1 MKMKRTFI
9 KRSKMLLVVALL
21 SQCHIAFAQKTDEQ
35 SPVSFVYYTGT
46 SMEVGD
52 SVVVSKDSLYYLSG
66 ERISTWVYDESHVI
80 SQLGTANYPSGVL
93 LHNINSWL
101 DSHCILPLHAQ
112 ANAAKVSQQK
122 VQQTATPIE
131 SKQVVAIK
139 EETKLVEQPTDV
151 APIAEKENA
160 ANDVQEA
167 EPVAV
172 ASESTTVL
180 IPTTGTSTYDMLVE
194 GSVIDANSKEPLI
207 GVSILETGTSNGVI
221 TDFDGNFQI
230 KMSKNATLQLS
241 YVGYETQE
249 VEVGKRTN
257 LGVIGLKPE
266 AIGLEDVTVV
276 GQIAVQRKTPIA
288 VSQVTALEIEER
300 IGSGEFVEVLKN
312 TPGVHANSNGG
323 SWGDSEIWMRGFDNT
338 NIAMMI
344 NGVPMN
350 GMENGKVYWSNW
362 QGLSDVT
369 SVMQTQRGLGASKMS
384 APSVGG
390 TINIVTKGLDA
401 KKGGSFSYSMG
412 DNGYNK
418 VAFSVSTG
426 LMSNGWAITVMG
438 SRTWGDGYIQGT
450 SFEGYNYFA
459 NISKRINENHQLSLT
474 GFGAPQE
481 HYQRSGKY
489 SALTMAEWNK
499 VRKYMKD
506 GMHFSRYN
514 PTYGYDNYGNEN
526 SANYNVYH
534 KPQISLNHIWQI
546 DHKSSLSTTAYVSVG
561 RGYGRTAE
569 PGYGASYS
577 YSDLTNGA
585 KDGKLSYTFRR
596 EDGTFDYGAV
606 MALNDINNPIYQ
618 QTSGEYQREYAGS
631 QLVICENRNDHNWYG
646 ITSTYT
652 NKFAEIFDFYAGID
666 VRYYQGK
673 HNAVVSDLMG
683 GEYFIDD
690 TRKKVKAENNAA
702 ALDPNWK
709 YEKLTIG
716 DIAYRNYDG
725 FVVQEGAFA
734 QLEYNQNRWSAFV
747 NGSLNYNHYWKVD
760 YYYYDAEHGKSD
772 VLGFLGG
779 TIKAGANY
787 EFNKHH
793 NAFVNVGYISRAP
806 NLDYGAFMSAS
817 TSNAVNIDA
826 KNEQIAS
833 AEIGY
838 GFHNEYVNVAVNGY
852 FTEWLDKTMTQSG
865 TLNDPAQTDYF
876 MNMTGVNARHMG
888 LEFEVKARPAKWVEI
903 SAMLSLGDWKWDS
916 DSVVGYIYDKHGLPL
931 TLDGKQTDEHA
942 ADHGHATINM
952 KGINVGGSA
961 QTTANL
967 GVTFKPFKGFRIGAE
982 YTLYDRNYAYYSL
995 SGGDLKLDKT
1005 MNLLEPWRI
1014 PTAGQLDMRASYH
1027 FQIGGLN
1034 ATLSGNINNVL
1045 NQLYIEKAWN
1055 PSTVSERITEVN
1067 ADNVYFYF
1075 AKGTTYNIRL
1085 KINF

>member
-1 MKMKRTFI
+1 MKKTLMF
-9 KRSKMLLVVALL
+9 LLGAMASVAM
-21 SQCHIAFAQKTDEQ
+21 FAQ
-35 SPVSFVYYTGT
+35 SVTGT
-46 SMEVGD
+46 
-52 SVVVSKDSLYYLSG
+52 
-66 ERISTWVYDESHVI
+66 
-80 SQLGTANYPSGVL
+80 
-93 LHNINSWL
+93 
-101 DSHCILPLHAQ
+101 
-112 ANAAKVSQQK
+112 
-122 VQQTATPIE
+122 
-131 SKQVVAIK
+131 
-139 EETKLVEQPTDV
+139 
-151 APIAEKENA
+151 
-160 ANDVQEA
+160 
-167 EPVAV
+167 
-172 ASESTTVL
+172 
-180 IPTTGTSTYDMLVE
+180 
-194 GSVIDANSKEPLI
+194 VIDSDSKEPLI
-207 GVSILETGTSNGVI
+207 GVSILEVGTSNGVI
-221 TDFDGNFQI
+221 TDLDGNFQL
-230 KMSKNATLQLS
+230 NLTAGATLQLS

-249 VEVGKRTN
+249 INVGKKTN
-257 LGVIGLKPE
+257 LGTLELKPE
-266 AIGLEDVTVV
+266 AVGLEDVTVT

-300 IGSGEFVEVLKN
+300 IGGGEFVEVLKN

-338 NIAMMI
+338 NVAMMI

-350 GMENGKVYWSNW
+350 GMENGRVYWSNW

-401 KKGGSFSYSMG
+401 KKGGSFSYSLG

-418 VAFSVSTG
+418 VSFSVSTG

-474 GFGAPQE
+474 GFGAPQQ
-481 HYQRSGKY
+481 HYQRSG
-489 SALTMAEWNK
+489 SGGALTWSEWNN

-514 PTYGYDNYGNEN
+514 PTYGYDDFGNEN

-546 DHKSSLSTTAYVSVG
+546 DHKSSLSTTAYVSLG

-569 PGYGASYS
+569 PGYGTSYS
-577 YSDLTNGA
+577 YSDLTYGA
-585 KDGKLSYTFRR
+585 NYGTLSHTFRR
-596 EDGTFDYGAV
+596 QDGTFDYGAV
-606 MALNDINNPIYQ
+606 MEANNPNNPIYDPNSDQ
-618 QTSGEYQREYAGS
+618 FKRVYAGS

-646 ITSTYT
+646 LVSTYT
-652 NKFAEIFDFYAGID
+652 NKFADMFDFYAGID
-666 VRYYQGK
+666 VRYYKGV
-673 HNAVVSDLMG
+673 HNATISDLLG

-702 ALDPNWK
+702 ALDPMWQ

-760 YYYYDAEHGKSD
+760 YYYYDAEKGKSE

-806 NLDYGAFMSAS
+806 NLDGGAFMQAS
-817 TSNAVNIDA
+817 TSNAVNVEA
-826 KNEQIAS
+826 KNEQVAS

-852 FTEWLDKTMTQSG
+852 FTEWMDKTMTKSS
-865 TLNDPAQTDYF
+865 TLSDPAQTEYF

-888 LEFEVKARPAKWVEI
+888 LEFEVKARPTKWLEV

-916 DSVVGYIYDKHGLPL
+916 DSVKGYIYDKHGQAL
-931 TLDGKQTDEHA
+931 TMNADPTEPGSKDHA
-942 ADHGHATINM
+942 WALINM

-967 GVTFKPFKGFRIGAE
+967 GLTFKPFKGFRIGAE
-982 YTLYDRNYAYYSL
+982 YTLYDRNYAYYSF
-995 SGGDLKLDKT
+995 SGSNLQLGKE
-1005 MNLLEPWRI
+1005 MNLLQPWRI
-1014 PTAGQLDMRASYH
+1014 PTGGSLDMRASYH
-1027 FQIGGLN
+1027 FQIGGVN

-1055 PSTVSERITEVN
+1055 PETVSQNVKEVN

-1075 AKGTTYNIRL
+1075 SKGTTYNIRL

>member
-1 MKMKRTFI
+1 
-9 KRSKMLLVVALL
+9 MLLVVALL

-93 LHNINSWL
+93 LQNINSWL

-139 EETKLVEQPTDV
+139 EDTKLVEQPTDV

-207 GVSILETGTSNGVI
+207 GVSIVETGTSNGVI

-266 AIGLEDVTVV
+266 TIGLEDVTVV

-300 IGSGEFVEVLKN
+300 IGGGEFVEVLKN
-312 TPGVHANSNGG
+312 TPGVHANANGG
-323 SWGDSEIWMRGFDNT
+323 GWGDSEIWMRGFDNT

-401 KKGGSFSYSMG
+401 KRGGSFSYSMG

-418 VAFSVSTG
+418 VTFSVSTG
-426 LMSNGWAITVMG
+426 LMDNGWAITVMG
-438 SRTWGDGYIQGT
+438 ARTWGDGYIQGT

-459 NISKRINENHQLSLT
+459 NISKRINESHQLSLT
-474 GFGAPQE
+474 GFGAPQQ
-481 HYQRSGKY
+481 HYQRSGG
-489 SALTMAEWNK
+489 LTMAEWNN

-514 PTYGYDNYGNEN
+514 PTYGYDDYGNQN

-546 DHKSSLSTTAYVSVG
+546 DHKSSLSTTAYVSLG

-569 PGYGASYS
+569 PGLNSSYS
-577 YSDLTNGA
+577 YTDLTYGA
-585 KDGKLSYTFRR
+585 NYGTLSHTFRR

-606 MALNDINNPIYQ
+606 EFANSPNNPIYDPNSDQ
-618 QTSGEYQREYAGS
+618 FEKMYAGS

-646 ITSTYT
+646 LTSTYT
-652 NKFAEIFDFYAGID
+652 NKFADVLDFYAGID

-673 HNAVVSDLMG
+673 HNATISDLLG
-683 GEYFIDD
+683 GEYFIDA
-690 TRKKVKAENNAA
+690 TRAKVKGVNNAA
-702 ALDPNWK
+702 ALDPMWQ

-734 QLEYNQNRWSAFV
+734 QLEYNQNNWSAFV
-747 NGSLNYNHYWKVD
+747 NGSINYNHYWKVD
-760 YYYYDAEHGKSD
+760 YFYYDAEKGKSD

-793 NAFVNVGYISRAP
+793 NAFINVGYISRAP
-806 NLDYGAFMSAS
+806 NLDYGAFMNAS
-817 TSNAVNIDA
+817 TSNSINVDA

-852 FTEWLDKTMTQSG
+852 FTEWMDKTMTKSG
-865 TLNDPAQTDYF
+865 TLGTDQKEFF

-888 LEFEVKARPAKWVEI
+888 LELEVKARPTKWLEV

-916 DSVVGYIYDKHGLPL
+916 DSVVGYAYDGYGQALGLETKVDPVS
-931 TLDGKQTDEHA
+931 GKEYQVSCTTTPG
-942 ADHGHATINM
+942 ADNHQYAIINM

-995 SGGDLKLDKT
+995 SGSNLQLGKE
-1005 MNLLEPWRI
+1005 MNLLQPWKI
-1014 PTAGQLDMRASYH
+1014 PTGGCLDMRASYS
-1027 FQIGGLN
+1027 FEIGKVR

-1055 PSTVSERITEVN
+1055 PSTVSENITEVN

>member
-1 MKMKRTFI
+1 MKK
-9 KRSKMLLVVALL
+9 LLILFVSVMATVAM
-21 SQCHIAFAQKTDEQ
+21 FAQ
-35 SPVSFVYYTGT
+35 S
-46 SMEVGD
+46 
-52 SVVVSKDSLYYLSG
+52 
-66 ERISTWVYDESHVI
+66 
-80 SQLGTANYPSGVL
+80 
-93 LHNINSWL
+93 
-101 DSHCILPLHAQ
+101 
-112 ANAAKVSQQK
+112 
-122 VQQTATPIE
+122 
-131 SKQVVAIK
+131 
-139 EETKLVEQPTDV
+139 
-151 APIAEKENA
+151 
-160 ANDVQEA
+160 
-167 EPVAV
+167 VAV
-172 ASESTTVL
+172 S
-180 IPTTGTSTYDMLVE
+180 GT
-194 GSVIDANSKEPLI
+194 VIDADSKEPLI
-207 GVSILETGTSNGVI
+207 GVSILEVGTTNGMI
-221 TDFDGNFQI
+221 TDLDGNFQI
-230 KMSKNATLQLS
+230 NVTAGTALQLS

-249 VEVGKRTN
+249 IKVGKMHN
-257 LGVIGLKPE
+257 LGVIELQPE
-266 AIGLEDVTVV
+266 AVGLEDVTIV

-300 IGSGEFVEVLKN
+300 LGGGEFVEVLKN
-312 TPGVHANSNGG
+312 TPGVHANANGG
-323 SWGDSEIWMRGFDNT
+323 GWGDSEIWMRGFDNT

-362 QGLSDVT
+362 QGLADVT

-401 KKGGSFSYSMG
+401 KKGGTVSYSMG

-418 VAFSVSTG
+418 VTFSVSTG

-438 SRTWGDGYIQGT
+438 ARTWGDGYIQGT

-474 GFGAPQE
+474 AFGAPQQ
-481 HYQRSGKY
+481 HYQRSSG
-489 SALTMAEWNK
+489 LTMKEWNN

-506 GMHFSRYN
+506 GVHFSRYN
-514 PTYGYDNYGNEN
+514 PTYGYDDFGNQN

-546 DHKSSLSTTAYVSVG
+546 DHKSSLSTTAYVSLG

-569 PGYGASYS
+569 PGLNSSYS
-577 YSDLTNGA
+577 YTDLTYGA
-585 KDGKLSYTFRR
+585 NYGTLSQTFRR
-596 EDGTFDYGAV
+596 ADGTFDYGAV
-606 MALNDINNPIYQ
+606 MWANNPENPIYDPNSDQ
-618 QTSGEYQREYAGS
+618 YEKMYAGS

-646 ITSTYT
+646 LTSTYT
-652 NKFAEIFDFYAGID
+652 NKFADMFDFYAGID

-673 HNAVVSDLMG
+673 HNATVSDLLG
-683 GEYFIDD
+683 GEYFIDA
-690 TRKKVKAENNAA
+690 TRAKVKGINNAA
-702 ALDPNWK
+702 ALDPMWQ

-734 QLEYNQNRWSAFV
+734 QLEYNQNNWSAFV
-747 NGSLNYNHYWKVD
+747 NGSVNYNHYWKVD
-760 YYYYDAEHGKSD
+760 YFYYDAEKGKSD

-787 EFNKHH
+787 EFNKNH
-793 NAFVNVGYISRAP
+793 NAFINVGYISRAP
-806 NLDYGAFMSAS
+806 NLDYGAFMNAS
-817 TSNAVNIDA
+817 TSNAVNVEA

-838 GFHNEYVNVAVNGY
+838 GFHNQYVNVAVNGY
-852 FTEWLDKTMTQSG
+852 FTAWMDKTMTKSG
-865 TLNDPAQTDYF
+865 TLSDPAQTEYF

-888 LEFEVKARPAKWVEI
+888 LEFEVKARPTKWLEV

-916 DSVVGYIYDKHGLPL
+916 DSVVGYIYDKHGQAL
-931 TLDGKQTDEHA
+931 TMDAQITDPGA
-942 ADHGHATINM
+942 PDHGWALINM

-982 YTLYDRNYAYYSL
+982 YTLYDRNYAYYSF
-995 SGGDLKLDKT
+995 SGSNLQLGKE
-1005 MNLLEPWRI
+1005 MNLLEPWKI
-1014 PTAGQLDMRASYH
+1014 PTGGSMDMRASYS
-1027 FQIGGLN
+1027 FEIGGVR
-1034 ATLSGNINNVL
+1034 ATLSGNINNLL

-1055 PSTVSERITEVN
+1055 PNTVSENITEVN

-1075 AKGTTYNIRL
+1075 AKGTTYNVRL

>member
-1 MKMKRTFI
+1 MKK
-9 KRSKMLLVVALL
+9 LLVLFFSVMATVAMY
-21 SQCHIAFAQKTDEQ
+21 AQ
-35 SPVSFVYYTGT
+35 S
-46 SMEVGD
+46 
-52 SVVVSKDSLYYLSG
+52 
-66 ERISTWVYDESHVI
+66 
-80 SQLGTANYPSGVL
+80 
-93 LHNINSWL
+93 
-101 DSHCILPLHAQ
+101 
-112 ANAAKVSQQK
+112 
-122 VQQTATPIE
+122 
-131 SKQVVAIK
+131 
-139 EETKLVEQPTDV
+139 
-151 APIAEKENA
+151 
-160 ANDVQEA
+160 
-167 EPVAV
+167 VAV
-172 ASESTTVL
+172 S
-180 IPTTGTSTYDMLVE
+180 GT
-194 GSVIDANSKEPLI
+194 VIDADSKEPLI
-207 GVSILETGTSNGVI
+207 GVSILEVGTNNGLI
-221 TDFDGNFQI
+221 TDLDGNFQI
-230 KMSKNATLQLS
+230 ALTEGASLQLS
-241 YVGYETQE
+241 YIGYETQE
-249 VEVGKRTN
+249 IKISKKTN
-257 LGVIGLKPE
+257 LGVIELVPE
-266 AIGLEDVTVV
+266 AVGLEDVTIV

-300 IGSGEFVEVLKN
+300 IGGGEFVEVLKN
-312 TPGVHANSNGG
+312 TPGVHANANGG
-323 SWGDSEIWMRGFDNT
+323 GWGDSEIWMRGFDNT

-401 KKGGSFSYSMG
+401 KKGGTVSYSMG

-418 VAFSVSTG
+418 VTFSVSTG
-426 LMSNGWAITVMG
+426 LMQNGWAITVMG
-438 SRTWGDGYIQGT
+438 ARTWGDGYIQGT

-474 GFGAPQE
+474 GFGAPQQ
-481 HYQRSGKY
+481 HYQRSSG
-489 SALTMAEWNK
+489 LTMKEWNN

-506 GMHFSRYN
+506 GVHFSRFN
-514 PTYGYDNYGNEN
+514 PTYGFDYRGQN

-534 KPQISLNHIWQI
+534 KPQISLNHVWQI
-546 DHKSSLSTTAYVSVG
+546 DHKSSLSTTAYVSLG

-569 PGYGASYS
+569 PGLNASYK
-577 YSDLTNGA
+577 YSDLTYGA
-585 KDGKLSYTFRR
+585 NYGSLSWTFRD
-596 EDGTFDYGAV
+596 EVTGLFDYSAV
-606 MALNDINNPIYQ
+606 MDLNNPNNDIYNPQSEKFERIY
-618 QTSGEYQREYAGS
+618 SGS

-646 ITSTYT
+646 LTSTYT
-652 NKFAEIFDFYAGID
+652 NKFADMFDFYAGID

-673 HNAVVSDLMG
+673 HNATISDLMG
-683 GEYFIDD
+683 GEYFIDA
-690 TRKKVKAENNAA
+690 TRSSVKSTNNAA

-734 QLEYNQNRWSAFV
+734 QLEYNQNNWSAFV
-747 NGSLNYNHYWKVD
+747 NGSVNYNHYWKVD
-760 YYYYDAEHGKSD
+760 YFYYDKANGRSETI
-772 VLGFLGG
+772 GFLGG

-817 TSNAVNIDA
+817 VSNVINTGA
-826 KNEQIAS
+826 KNEQVAS
-833 AEIGY
+833 AEVGY

-852 FTEWLDKTMTQSG
+852 FTEWMDKTMTARG
-865 TLNDPAQTDYF
+865 TLSDPAQTEYF

-888 LEFEVKARPAKWVEI
+888 LEFEVKARPTKWLEV
-903 SAMLSLGDWKWDS
+903 SAMLSLGDWRWDS
-916 DSVVGYIYDKHGLPL
+916 DSVVGYIYDQHGQPL
-931 TLDGKQTDEHA
+931 TMSGDITDVNSP
-942 ADHGHATINM
+942 DHGYACINM
-952 KGINVGGSA
+952 KGVTVGGSA

-995 SGGDLKLDKT
+995 SGSNLQLGKE
-1005 MNLLEPWRI
+1005 MNVLEPWRI
-1014 PTAGQLDMRASYH
+1014 PTGGQLDMRASYS
-1027 FQIGGLN
+1027 FEIGGVR

-1055 PSTVSERITEVN
+1055 PSTVSENITEVN

>member
-1 MKMKRTFI
+1 MKKALMFLFGAMA
-9 KRSKMLLVVALL
+9 SVAM
-21 SQCHIAFAQKTDEQ
+21 FAQ
-35 SPVSFVYYTGT
+35 SVAVTGT
-46 SMEVGD
+46 
-52 SVVVSKDSLYYLSG
+52 
-66 ERISTWVYDESHVI
+66 
-80 SQLGTANYPSGVL
+80 
-93 LHNINSWL
+93 
-101 DSHCILPLHAQ
+101 
-112 ANAAKVSQQK
+112 
-122 VQQTATPIE
+122 
-131 SKQVVAIK
+131 
-139 EETKLVEQPTDV
+139 
-151 APIAEKENA
+151 
-160 ANDVQEA
+160 
-167 EPVAV
+167 
-172 ASESTTVL
+172 
-180 IPTTGTSTYDMLVE
+180 
-194 GSVIDANSKEPLI
+194 VIDADNNEPLI
-207 GVSILETGTSNGVI
+207 GVSVLEVGTTNGTV
-221 TDFDGNFQI
+221 TDLDGNFTLTVG
-230 KMSKNATLQLS
+230 SAATLQLS
-241 YVGYETQE
+241 YVGYNTQE
-249 VEVGKRTN
+249 ITVGKNHN
-257 LGVIGLKPE
+257 LGTITLKAE
-266 AIGLEDVTVV
+266 TVGLEDVTVT

-426 LMSNGWAITVMG
+426 LMSNGWAVTVMG

-450 SFEGYNYFA
+450 SFKGYNYFA

-817 TSNAVNIDA
+817 TSNAVNVDA

-888 LEFEVKARPAKWVEI
+888 LELEVKARPAKWVEI

>member
-1 MKMKRTFI
+1 MF
-9 KRSKMLLVVALL
+9 LLGVMA
-21 SQCHIAFAQKTDEQ
+21 SAAMFAQ
-35 SPVSFVYYTGT
+35 
-46 SMEVGD
+46 
-52 SVVVSKDSLYYLSG
+52 
-66 ERISTWVYDESHVI
+66 
-80 SQLGTANYPSGVL
+80 A
-93 LHNINSWL
+93 
-101 DSHCILPLHAQ
+101 
-112 ANAAKVSQQK
+112 
-122 VQQTATPIE
+122 
-131 SKQVVAIK
+131 
-139 EETKLVEQPTDV
+139 
-151 APIAEKENA
+151 
-160 ANDVQEA
+160 
-167 EPVAV
+167 VAV
-172 ASESTTVL
+172 S
-180 IPTTGTSTYDMLVE
+180 GT
-194 GSVIDANSKEPLI
+194 VIDADNNEPLI
-207 GVSILETGTSNGVI
+207 GVSVLEVGTTNGVV
-221 TDFDGNFQI
+221 TDLDGNFAL
-230 KMSKNATLQLS
+230 KVAAGATLQLS
-241 YVGYETQE
+241 YVGYEAQE
-249 VEVGKRTN
+249 VNVGKRTN
-257 LGVIGLKPE
+257 LGTITLKPE
-266 AIGLEDVTVV
+266 AVGLQDVTVT

-300 IGSGEFVEVLKN
+300 LGGGEFVEVLKN
-312 TPGVHANSNGG
+312 TPGVHANANGG
-323 SWGDSEIWMRGFDNT
+323 GWGDSEIWMRGFDNT

-362 QGLSDVT
+362 QGLADVT

-401 KKGGSFSYSMG
+401 KKGGSFSYAMG

-418 VAFSVSTG
+418 VTFSVSTG
-426 LMSNGWAITVMG
+426 LMNNGWAITLMG
-438 SRTWGDGYIQGT
+438 ARTWGDGYIQGT
-450 SFEGYNYFA
+450 SFKGYNYFA
-459 NISKRINENHQLSLT
+459 NISKRINENHQLALT
-474 GFGAPQE
+474 AFGAPQE
-481 HYQRSGKY
+481 HYQRSGG
-489 SALTMAEWNK
+489 LTMSEWNN

-546 DHKSSLSTTAYVSVG
+546 DHKSSLSTTAYVSLG

-569 PGYGASYS
+569 PGYGTSYS
-577 YSDLTNGA
+577 YSDLTYGA
-585 KDGKLSYTFRR
+585 NYGKLAHTFRR

-606 MALNDINNPIYQ
+606 EFANSPSNPIYDP
-618 QTSGEYQREYAGS
+618 TSDKFERVYAGS

-646 ITSTYT
+646 LTSTYT
-652 NKFAEIFDFYAGID
+652 NKFADMFDFYAGID

-673 HNAVVSDLMG
+673 HNATISDLLG
-683 GEYFIDD
+683 GEYFIDK
-690 TRKKVKAENNAA
+690 TRASVSGINNAA
-702 ALDPNWK
+702 ALDPAWAT
-709 YEKLTIG
+709 EKLTIG

-734 QLEYNQNRWSAFV
+734 QLEYNQNNWSAFV
-747 NGSLNYNHYWKVD
+747 NGSINYNHYWKVD
-760 YYYYDAEHGKSD
+760 YFYYDAEHGRSET
-772 VLGFLGG
+772 LGFLGG

-787 EFNKHH
+787 EFNKNH
-793 NAFVNVGYISRAP
+793 NAFINVGYISRAP
-806 NLDYGAFMSAS
+806 NLDYGAFMNAS
-817 TSNAVNIDA
+817 TSNAINTEA

-852 FTEWLDKTMTQSG
+852 FTEWMDKTMTKSG
-865 TLNDPAQTDYF
+865 TVGQQATEFF

-888 LEFEVKARPAKWVEI
+888 IELEAKARPTKWLEV

-916 DSVVGYIYDKHGLPL
+916 NSVVGYIYDGLGKPL
-931 TLDGKQTDEHA
+931 DKDGNIISEIGSK
-942 ADHGHATINM
+942 DHYKAIINM

-995 SGGDLKLDKT
+995 SGSNLSLGKE
-1005 MNLLEPWRI
+1005 MNLLQPWKI
-1014 PTAGQLDMRASYH
+1014 PTGGCLDMRASYH
-1027 FQIGGLN
+1027 FQIGKVN

-1055 PSTVSERITEVN
+1055 PTTVSENITEVN

-1075 AKGTTYNIRL
+1075 AKGTTYNVRL

>member
-1 MKMKRTFI
+1 MKK
-9 KRSKMLLVVALL
+9 LLILFFSVLATVAT
-21 SQCHIAFAQKTDEQ
+21 FAQ
-35 SPVSFVYYTGT
+35 SVAVTGT
-46 SMEVGD
+46 
-52 SVVVSKDSLYYLSG
+52 
-66 ERISTWVYDESHVI
+66 
-80 SQLGTANYPSGVL
+80 
-93 LHNINSWL
+93 
-101 DSHCILPLHAQ
+101 
-112 ANAAKVSQQK
+112 
-122 VQQTATPIE
+122 
-131 SKQVVAIK
+131 
-139 EETKLVEQPTDV
+139 
-151 APIAEKENA
+151 
-160 ANDVQEA
+160 
-167 EPVAV
+167 
-172 ASESTTVL
+172 
-180 IPTTGTSTYDMLVE
+180 
-194 GSVIDANSKEPLI
+194 VIDADNNEPLI
-207 GVSILETGTSNGVI
+207 GVSVLEVGTTNGVV
-221 TDFDGNFQI
+221 TDLDGNFTLSV
-230 KMSKNATLQLS
+230 KAGATLQLS
-241 YVGYETQE
+241 YVGYNTQE
-249 VEVGKRTN
+249 VAAKSN
-257 LGVIGLKPE
+257 LGTIELKPE
-266 AIGLEDVTVV
+266 AVGLQDVTVT

-300 IGSGEFVEVLKN
+300 IGGGEFVEVLKN

-401 KKGGSFSYSMG
+401 KRGGSFSYSLG

-426 LMSNGWAITVMG
+426 LMDNGWAITVMG

-474 GFGAPQE
+474 AFGAPQE

-489 SALTMAEWNK
+489 SALTMAEWNN

-514 PTYGYDNYGNEN
+514 PTYGYDDYGNQN

-534 KPQISLNHIWQI
+534 KPQISLNHVWQI
-546 DHKSSLSTTAYVSVG
+546 NYKSSLSTTAYVSLG

-569 PGYGASYS
+569 PGHGSSYS

-585 KDGKLSYTFRR
+585 SNGKLSYTFRR
-596 EDGTFDYGAV
+596 QDGTFDYGAV
-606 MALNDINNPIYQ
+606 MELNDRNNPIYTQ
-618 QTSGEYQREYAGS
+618 GSDEYQGEYAGS

-646 ITSTYT
+646 LTSTYT
-652 NKFAEIFDFYAGID
+652 NKFADKFDFYAGID

-673 HNAVVSDLMG
+673 HNATISDLLG
-683 GEYFIDD
+683 GEYFIDA
-690 TRKKVKAENNAA
+690 TRAKVKGENNAA
-702 ALDPNWK
+702 ALDPTWK

-734 QLEYNQNRWSAFV
+734 QLEYNQNNWSAFV
-747 NGSLNYNHYWKVD
+747 NGSINYNHYWKVD
-760 YYYYDAEHGKSD
+760 YFYYDAENGRSET
-772 VLGFLGG
+772 LGFLGG

-793 NAFVNVGYISRAP
+793 NAFVNLGYISRAP

-817 TSNAVNIDA
+817 TSNAINVEA

-852 FTEWLDKTMTQSG
+852 FTEWLDKTMTKSA
-865 TLNDPAQTDYF
+865 TLNDPAQTEYY

-888 LEFEVKARPAKWVEI
+888 IEFEAKARPTKWLEI
-903 SAMLSLGDWKWDS
+903 SAMLSLGNWKWDS
-916 DSVVGYIYDKHGLPL
+916 DSVIGYIYDKHGLPL
-931 TLDGKQTDEHA
+931 TMDGELTEEHA
-942 ADHGHATINM
+942 PNHGYAIINM

-967 GVTFKPFKGFRIGAE
+967 GITFKPFKGFRIGAE
-982 YTLYDRNYAYYSL
+982 YTLYDRNYAYYSF
-995 SGGDLKLDKT
+995 SGSDLQLGKT
-1005 MNLLEPWRI
+1005 MNLLEPWRV

-1027 FQIGGLN
+1027 FQIGGVD
-1034 ATLSGNINNVL
+1034 ATLAGNIDNVL
-1045 NQLYIEKAWN
+1045 NQIYIEKAWN

-1075 AKGTTYNIRL
+1075 SKGIQYNVRL

>member
-1 MKMKRTFI
+1 MKKTLMF
-9 KRSKMLLVVALL
+9 LLGAMASVAM
-21 SQCHIAFAQKTDEQ
+21 FAQ
-35 SPVSFVYYTGT
+35 SVTGT
-46 SMEVGD
+46 
-52 SVVVSKDSLYYLSG
+52 
-66 ERISTWVYDESHVI
+66 
-80 SQLGTANYPSGVL
+80 
-93 LHNINSWL
+93 
-101 DSHCILPLHAQ
+101 
-112 ANAAKVSQQK
+112 
-122 VQQTATPIE
+122 
-131 SKQVVAIK
+131 
-139 EETKLVEQPTDV
+139 
-151 APIAEKENA
+151 
-160 ANDVQEA
+160 
-167 EPVAV
+167 
-172 ASESTTVL
+172 
-180 IPTTGTSTYDMLVE
+180 
-194 GSVIDANSKEPLI
+194 VIDSDSKEPLI
-207 GVSILETGTSNGVI
+207 GVSILEVGTSNGVI
-221 TDFDGNFQI
+221 TDLDGNFQL
-230 KMSKNATLQLS
+230 NLTAGATLQLS

-249 VEVGKRTN
+249 INVGKKTN
-257 LGVIGLKPE
+257 LGTLELKPE
-266 AIGLEDVTVV
+266 AVGLEDVTVT

-300 IGSGEFVEVLKN
+300 LGGGEFVEVLKN
-312 TPGVHANSNGG
+312 TPGVHANANGG
-323 SWGDSEIWMRGFDNT
+323 GWGDSEIWMRGFDNT

-362 QGLSDVT
+362 QGLADVT

-401 KKGGSFSYSMG
+401 KKGGTFSYSLG

-418 VAFSVSTG
+418 VSFSVSTG
-426 LMSNGWAITVMG
+426 LMSNGWAISVMG
-438 SRTWGDGYIQGT
+438 ARTWGDGYIQGT

-474 GFGAPQE
+474 AFGAPQE
-481 HYQRSGKY
+481 HYQRSSG
-489 SALTMAEWNK
+489 LTMAEWNN

-514 PTYGYDNYGNEN
+514 PTYGYDNYGNQN

-546 DHKSSLSTTAYVSVG
+546 DHKSSLSTTAYVSLG

-569 PGYGASYS
+569 PGYNSSYS
-577 YSDLTNGA
+577 YTDLTYGSNYGTLA
-585 KDGKLSYTFRR
+585 HTFRR

-606 MALNDINNPIYQ
+606 MFANDPTNPIYDPNSDQ
-618 QTSGEYQREYAGS
+618 YEKMYAGS

-646 ITSTYT
+646 LVSTYT
-652 NKFAEIFDFYAGID
+652 TKFADMFDFYAGID

-673 HNAVVSDLMG
+673 HNATISDLLG
-683 GEYFIDD
+683 GEYFIDA
-690 TRKKVKAENNAA
+690 TRAKVKAVNNSA
-702 ALDPNWK
+702 ALDPAWAT
-709 YEKLTIG
+709 EKLTIG

-734 QLEYNQNRWSAFV
+734 QLEYNKNRWSAFV
-747 NGSLNYNHYWKVD
+747 NGSVNYNHYWKVD
-760 YYYYDAEHGKSD
+760 YFYYDAEHGKSE

-787 EFNKHH
+787 AFNKNH
-793 NAFVNVGYISRAP
+793 NAFINVGYISRAP
-806 NLDYGAFMSAS
+806 NLDYGAFMNAS
-817 TSNAVNIDA
+817 TSNTINVEA
-826 KNEQIAS
+826 KNEQVAS

-852 FTEWLDKTMTQSG
+852 FTEWMDKTMTKSS
-865 TLNDPAQTDYF
+865 TLSDPAQTEYF

-888 LEFEVKARPAKWVEI
+888 LEFEVKARPTKWLEV

-916 DSVVGYIYDKHGLPL
+916 DSVKGYIYDKHGQAL
-931 TLDGKQTDEHA
+931 TMNADPTEPGSKDHA
-942 ADHGHATINM
+942 WALINM

-982 YTLYDRNYAYYSL
+982 YTLYDRNYAYYSF
-995 SGGDLKLDKT
+995 SGSNLQLGKE

-1014 PTAGQLDMRASYH
+1014 PTGGSLDMRASYH
-1027 FQIGGLN
+1027 FQIGGVN

-1055 PSTVSERITEVN
+1055 PETVSQNVKEVN

-1075 AKGTTYNIRL
+1075 SKGTTYNIRL

>member
-1 MKMKRTFI
+1 MKK
-9 KRSKMLLVVALL
+9 LLILFFSVLATVAT
-21 SQCHIAFAQKTDEQ
+21 FAQ
-35 SPVSFVYYTGT
+35 S
-46 SMEVGD
+46 
-52 SVVVSKDSLYYLSG
+52 
-66 ERISTWVYDESHVI
+66 
-80 SQLGTANYPSGVL
+80 
-93 LHNINSWL
+93 
-101 DSHCILPLHAQ
+101 
-112 ANAAKVSQQK
+112 
-122 VQQTATPIE
+122 
-131 SKQVVAIK
+131 
-139 EETKLVEQPTDV
+139 
-151 APIAEKENA
+151 
-160 ANDVQEA
+160 
-167 EPVAV
+167 VAV
-172 ASESTTVL
+172 S
-180 IPTTGTSTYDMLVE
+180 GT
-194 GSVIDANSKEPLI
+194 VIDAESKEPLI
-207 GVSILETGTSNGVI
+207 GVSILEAGTTNGMI
-221 TDFDGNFQI
+221 TDLDGFFQI
-230 KMSKNATLQLS
+230 TLSEGATLQFS

-249 VEVGKRTN
+249 INVGKKTN
-257 LGVIGLKPE
+257 LGVIELMPE
-266 AIGLEDVTVV
+266 AVGLEDVTIT

-300 IGSGEFVEVLKN
+300 IGGGEFVEVLKN

-350 GMENGKVYWSNW
+350 GMENGRVYWSNW

-401 KKGGSFSYSMG
+401 KRGGSFSYSMG

-426 LMSNGWAITVMG
+426 LMKNGWAITVMG

-474 GFGAPQE
+474 GFGAPQQ
-481 HYQRSGKY
+481 HYQRSG
-489 SALTMAEWNK
+489 SGGALTWSEWNN

-514 PTYGYDNYGNEN
+514 PTYGYDDYGNQN

-546 DHKSSLSTTAYVSVG
+546 DHKSSLSTTAYVSLG

-569 PGYGASYS
+569 PGFGYAGS
-577 YSDLTNGA
+577 YSDLVYGA
-585 KDGKLSYTFRR
+585 DYGTLKHTFRR

-606 MALNDINNPIYQ
+606 EWMNSPENPIYDPSSDQ
-618 QTSGEYQREYAGS
+618 YEKMYAGS
-631 QLVICENRNDHNWYG
+631 QLVICENRNDHDWYG
-646 ITSTYT
+646 LTSTYT
-652 NKFAEIFDFYAGID
+652 NKFADIFDFYAGID
-666 VRYYQGK
+666 VRYYKGV
-673 HNAVVSDLMG
+673 HNATISDLMG
-683 GEYFIDD
+683 GDYFIDD

-760 YYYYDAEHGKSD
+760 YYYYDAEKGKSE

-806 NLDYGAFMSAS
+806 NLDGGAFMQAS
-817 TSNAVNIDA
+817 TSNAVNVEA
-826 KNEQIAS
+826 KNEQVAS

-852 FTEWLDKTMTQSG
+852 FTEWMDKTMTKRG
-865 TLNDPAQTDYF
+865 TVSQKDEKGQDIQGTEVNYN

-916 DSVVGYIYDKHGLPL
+916 DSVKGYIYDELGQAL
-931 TLDGKQTDEHA
+931 TNGAEVTTPGA
-942 ADHGHATINM
+942 ADHAYAIINM

-982 YTLYDRNYAYYSL
+982 YTLYDRNYAYYSIAAK
-995 SGGDLKLDKT
+995 DLNLNKP
-1005 MNLLEPWRI
+1005 MNVIAPWRV
-1014 PTAGQLDMRASYH
+1014 PTGGQLDMRASYH

-1034 ATLSGNINNVL
+1034 ATLSGNINNLL
-1045 NQLYIEKAWN
+1045 NQYYIEKAWN
-1055 PSTVSERITEVN
+1055 PGSSNLSATVTEVN

-1075 AKGTTYNIRL
+1075 SKGIQYNIRL

>member
-1 MKMKRTFI
+1 MKK
-9 KRSKMLLVVALL
+9 
-21 SQCHIAFAQKTDEQ
+21 
-35 SPVSFVYYTGT
+35 
-46 SMEVGD
+46 
-52 SVVVSKDSLYYLSG
+52 
-66 ERISTWVYDESHVI
+66 
-80 SQLGTANYPSGVL
+80 VL
-93 LHNINSWL
+93 LFL
-101 DSHCILPLHAQ
+101 LCAM
-112 ANAAKVSQQK
+112 VS
-122 VQQTATPIE
+122 
-131 SKQVVAIK
+131 VAISA
-139 EETKLVEQPTDV
+139 Q
-151 APIAEKENA
+151 
-160 ANDVQEA
+160 
-167 EPVAV
+167 
-172 ASESTTVL
+172 TVS
-180 IPTTGTSTYDMLVE
+180 GT
-194 GSVIDANSKEPLI
+194 VIDADNNEPLI
-207 GVSILETGTSNGVI
+207 GVSVLEVGTSNGVV
-221 TDFDGNFQI
+221 TDLDGYFTLDV
-230 KMSKNATLQLS
+230 KNGAKLQLS

-249 VEVGKRTN
+249 VNVSKRTN
-257 LGVIGLKPE
+257 LGTIELKPE
-266 AIGLEDVTVV
+266 AVGLQDVTVT

-300 IGSGEFVEVLKN
+300 IGGGEFVEVLKN
-312 TPGVHANSNGG
+312 TPGVHANANGG
-323 SWGDSEIWMRGFDNT
+323 GWGDSEIWMRGFDNT

-426 LMSNGWAITVMG
+426 LMQNGWAITLMG

-481 HYQRSGKY
+481 HYQRSSG
-489 SALTMAEWNK
+489 LTMAEWNN

-514 PTYGYDNYGNEN
+514 PTYGYDDFGNQN

-546 DHKSSLSTTAYVSVG
+546 DHKSSLSTTAYVSLG

-569 PGYGASYS
+569 PGLNSSYS
-577 YSDLTNGA
+577 YTDLTYGA
-585 KDGKLSYTFRR
+585 NYGTLSQTFRR
-596 EDGTFDYGAV
+596 ADGTFDYGAV
-606 MALNDINNPIYQ
+606 MWANNPENPIYDPSSDQ
-618 QTSGEYQREYAGS
+618 YEKMYAGS

-646 ITSTYT
+646 LTSTYT
-652 NKFAEIFDFYAGID
+652 NKFADAIDFYAGID

-673 HNAVVSDLMG
+673 HNATVSDLLG
-683 GEYFIDD
+683 GEYFIDA
-690 TRKKVKAENNAA
+690 TRAKVKGINNAA
-702 ALDPNWK
+702 ALDPMWQ

-734 QLEYNQNRWSAFV
+734 QLEYNQNNWSAFV
-747 NGSLNYNHYWKVD
+747 NGSVNYNHYWKVD
-760 YYYYDAEHGKSD
+760 YFYYDAEKGKSD

-793 NAFVNVGYISRAP
+793 NAFINVGYISRAP
-806 NLDYGAFMSAS
+806 NLDYGAFMNAS
-817 TSNAVNIDA
+817 TSNAVNVEA

-838 GFHNEYVNVAVNGY
+838 GFHNQYVNVAVNGY
-852 FTEWLDKTMTQSG
+852 FTEWMDKTMTKSG
-865 TLNDPAQTDYF
+865 TLSDPAQTEYF

-888 LEFEVKARPAKWVEI
+888 LEFEVKARPTKWLEI
-903 SAMLSLGDWKWDS
+903 NAMLSLGDWKWDS
-916 DSVVGYIYDKHGLPL
+916 DSVVGYIYDKHGQAL
-931 TLDGKQTDEHA
+931 TMDAQITDPGA
-942 ADHGHATINM
+942 ADHGWALINM

-967 GVTFKPFKGFRIGAE
+967 GVTFKPFKGFRVGAE
-982 YTLYDRNYAYYSL
+982 YTLYDRNYAYYSF
-995 SGGDLKLDKT
+995 SGSNLQLGKE
-1005 MNLLEPWRI
+1005 MNLLEPWKI
-1014 PTAGQLDMRASYH
+1014 PTGGSMDMRASYS
-1027 FQIGGLN
+1027 FEIGGVR
-1034 ATLSGNINNVL
+1034 ATLSGNINNLL

-1055 PSTVSERITEVN
+1055 PNTVSENITEVN

-1075 AKGTTYNIRL
+1075 AKGTTYNVRL

>member
-1 MKMKRTFI
+1 MKKV
-9 KRSKMLLVVALL
+9 LLFLFCAMASVAL
-21 SQCHIAFAQKTDEQ
+21 SAQTI
-35 SPVSFVYYTGT
+35 SGT
-46 SMEVGD
+46 
-52 SVVVSKDSLYYLSG
+52 
-66 ERISTWVYDESHVI
+66 
-80 SQLGTANYPSGVL
+80 
-93 LHNINSWL
+93 
-101 DSHCILPLHAQ
+101 
-112 ANAAKVSQQK
+112 
-122 VQQTATPIE
+122 
-131 SKQVVAIK
+131 
-139 EETKLVEQPTDV
+139 
-151 APIAEKENA
+151 
-160 ANDVQEA
+160 
-167 EPVAV
+167 
-172 ASESTTVL
+172 
-180 IPTTGTSTYDMLVE
+180 
-194 GSVIDANSKEPLI
+194 VIDADNNEPLI
-207 GVSILETGTSNGVI
+207 GVSVLEVGTANGIV
-221 TDFDGNFQI
+221 TDIDGNFQLSVSEGA
-230 KMSKNATLQLS
+230 KLQLS

-249 VEVGKRTN
+249 INVGKKTN
-257 LGVIGLKPE
+257 LGIIELKPE
-266 AIGLEDVTVV
+266 AVGLQDVTVT

-300 IGSGEFVEVLKN
+300 IGGGEFVEVLKN
-312 TPGVHANSNGG
+312 TPGVHANANGG
-323 SWGDSEIWMRGFDNT
+323 GWGDSEIWMRGFDNT

-401 KKGGSFSYSMG
+401 KRGGSFSYSMG

-418 VAFSVSTG
+418 VTFSVSTG
-426 LMSNGWAITVMG
+426 LMDNGWAITVMG
-438 SRTWGDGYIQGT
+438 ARTWGDGYIQGT

-474 GFGAPQE
+474 AFGAPQQ
-481 HYQRSGKY
+481 HYQRSSG
-489 SALTMAEWNK
+489 LTMKEWNN

-506 GMHFSRYN
+506 GVHFSRYN
-514 PTYGYDNYGNEN
+514 PTYGYDDFGNQN

-546 DHKSSLSTTAYVSVG
+546 DHKSSLSTTAYVSLG

-569 PGYGASYS
+569 PGLNSSYS
-577 YSDLTNGA
+577 YTDLTYGA
-585 KDGKLSYTFRR
+585 NYGTLSQTFRR
-596 EDGTFDYGAV
+596 ADGTFDYGAV
-606 MALNDINNPIYQ
+606 MWANNPENPIYDPNSDQ
-618 QTSGEYQREYAGS
+618 YEKMYAGS

-646 ITSTYT
+646 LTSTYS

-673 HNAVVSDLMG
+673 HNATISDLLG
-683 GEYFIDD
+683 GEYFIDA
-690 TRKKVKAENNAA
+690 TRAKVKGANNAA
-702 ALDPNWK
+702 ALDPMWQ

-734 QLEYNQNRWSAFV
+734 QLEYNQNNWSAFI
-747 NGSLNYNHYWKVD
+747 NGSVNYNHYWKVD
-760 YYYYDAEHGKSD
+760 YFYYDAEKGRSET
-772 VLGFLGG
+772 LGFLGG

-787 EFNKHH
+787 AFNKNH
-793 NAFVNVGYISRAP
+793 NAFINVGYISRAP
-806 NLDYGAFMSAS
+806 NLDYGAFMNAS
-817 TSNAVNIDA
+817 TSNAINVEA
-826 KNEQIAS
+826 KNEQVAS

-852 FTEWLDKTMTQSG
+852 FTEWMDKTMTKSG
-865 TLNDPAQTDYF
+865 TLGDDQKEFF

-888 LEFEVKARPAKWVEI
+888 IEFEVKARPTKWLEL

-916 DSVVGYIYDKHGLPL
+916 DSVVGYAYDNLGQALAVDPETKTTYFTEPGAP
-931 TLDGKQTDEHA
+931 
-942 ADHGHATINM
+942 DHQYAIINM

-995 SGGDLKLDKT
+995 SGSNLSLGKE
-1005 MNLLEPWRI
+1005 MNLLEPWKI
-1014 PTAGQLDMRASYH
+1014 PTGGSLDMRASYS
-1027 FQIGGLN
+1027 FEIGGVR
-1034 ATLSGNINNVL
+1034 ASLSGNISNVL

-1055 PSTVSERITEVN
+1055 PSTVSENITEVN

-1075 AKGTTYNIRL
+1075 AKGTTYNVRL
-1085 KINF
+1085 KVNF

>member
-1 MKMKRTFI
+1 MKKALMF
-9 KRSKMLLVVALL
+9 LL
-21 SQCHIAFAQKTDEQ
+21 SVMVSATIFAQSVT
-35 SPVSFVYYTGT
+35 VTGT
-46 SMEVGD
+46 
-52 SVVVSKDSLYYLSG
+52 
-66 ERISTWVYDESHVI
+66 
-80 SQLGTANYPSGVL
+80 
-93 LHNINSWL
+93 
-101 DSHCILPLHAQ
+101 
-112 ANAAKVSQQK
+112 
-122 VQQTATPIE
+122 
-131 SKQVVAIK
+131 
-139 EETKLVEQPTDV
+139 
-151 APIAEKENA
+151 
-160 ANDVQEA
+160 
-167 EPVAV
+167 
-172 ASESTTVL
+172 
-180 IPTTGTSTYDMLVE
+180 
-194 GSVIDANSKEPLI
+194 VIDADNNEPLI
-207 GVSILETGTSNGVI
+207 GVSVLEVGTTNGIV
-221 TDFDGNFQI
+221 TDLDGNFTLSVTSGA
-230 KMSKNATLQLS
+230 KLQLS
-241 YVGYETQE
+241 YVGYNTQE
-249 VEVGKRTN
+249 VMAKNN
-257 LGVIGLKPE
+257 LGTISLKPE
-266 AIGLEDVTVV
+266 AVGLQDVTVT

-300 IGSGEFVEVLKN
+300 IGGGEFVEVLKN
-312 TPGVHANSNGG
+312 TPGVHANANGG
-323 SWGDSEIWMRGFDNT
+323 GWGDSEIWMRGFDNT

-418 VAFSVSTG
+418 VSFSVSTG
-426 LMSNGWAITVMG
+426 LMKNGWAITVMG
-438 SRTWGDGYIQGT
+438 SRTWGDGYVQGT

-474 GFGAPQE
+474 GFGAPQQ
-481 HYQRSGKY
+481 HYQRSGG
-489 SALTMAEWNK
+489 LTMSEWNN

-514 PTYGYDNYGNEN
+514 PTYGYDDFGNQN

-534 KPQISLNHIWQI
+534 KPQISLNYIWQI
-546 DHKSSLSTTAYVSVG
+546 DHKSSWSTTAYVSLG

-569 PGYGASYS
+569 PGLNSSYS
-577 YSDLTNGA
+577 YTDLTYGA
-585 KDGKLSYTFRR
+585 NYGTLSHTFRR
-596 EDGTFDYGAV
+596 ADGTFDYGAV
-606 MALNDINNPIYQ
+606 EWANNPENPIYDPN
-618 QTSGEYQREYAGS
+618 SESYEKMYAGS

-646 ITSTYT
+646 LTSTYT
-652 NKFAEIFDFYAGID
+652 TKFADMFDFYAGID

-673 HNAVVSDLMG
+673 HNATVSDLLG
-683 GEYFIDD
+683 GEYFIDA
-690 TRKKVKAENNAA
+690 TRAKVKGINNAA
-702 ALDPNWK
+702 ALDPMWQ

-725 FVVQEGAFA
+725 FVVQEGAYA
-734 QLEYNQNRWSAFV
+734 QLEYNKNRWSAFI
-747 NGSLNYNHYWKVD
+747 NGSVNYNHYWKVD
-760 YYYYDAEHGKSD
+760 YFYYDAEKGKSE

-793 NAFVNVGYISRAP
+793 NAFVNFGYISRAP
-806 NLDYGAFMSAS
+806 NLDYGAFMNAS
-817 TSNAVNIDA
+817 TSNAVNVEA

-852 FTEWLDKTMTQSG
+852 FTEWMDKTMTKSG
-865 TLNDPAQTDYF
+865 TLNDPAQTEYF

-888 LEFEVKARPAKWVEI
+888 LEFEVKARPTKWLEI

-916 DSVVGYIYDKHGLPL
+916 DSVKGYIYDKHGQAL
-931 TLDGKQTDEHA
+931 TMDAEITDPGA
-942 ADHGHATINM
+942 PNHGWALINM

-982 YTLYDRNYAYYSL
+982 YTLYDRNYAYYSF
-995 SGGDLKLDKT
+995 SGSNLQLGKA
-1005 MNLLEPWRI
+1005 MNLLEPWRV
-1014 PTAGQLDMRASYH
+1014 PTSGSMDMRASYS
-1027 FQIGGLN
+1027 FNIGGVR

-1055 PSTVSERITEVN
+1055 PSTVSENITEVN
-1067 ADNVYFYF
+1067 ANNVYFYF

-1085 KINF
+1085 KLNF

>member
-1 MKMKRTFI
+1 MKK
-9 KRSKMLLVVALL
+9 
-21 SQCHIAFAQKTDEQ
+21 
-35 SPVSFVYYTGT
+35 
-46 SMEVGD
+46 
-52 SVVVSKDSLYYLSG
+52 
-66 ERISTWVYDESHVI
+66 
-80 SQLGTANYPSGVL
+80 VL
-93 LHNINSWL
+93 LFLFCAMASVAM
-101 DSHCILPLHAQ
+101 SAQ
-112 ANAAKVSQQK
+112 TVS
-122 VQQTATPIE
+122 
-131 SKQVVAIK
+131 
-139 EETKLVEQPTDV
+139 
-151 APIAEKENA
+151 
-160 ANDVQEA
+160 
-167 EPVAV
+167 
-172 ASESTTVL
+172 
-180 IPTTGTSTYDMLVE
+180 GT
-194 GSVIDANSKEPLI
+194 VIDADNNEPLI
-207 GVSILETGTSNGVI
+207 GVSVLEVGTANGVV
-221 TDFDGNFQI
+221 TDLDGYFTLNV
-230 KMSKNATLQLS
+230 KDGAKLQLS
-241 YVGYETQE
+241 YVGYETLE
-249 VEVGKRTN
+249 VNVGKKTN
-257 LGVIGLKPE
+257 LGTIELKPE
-266 AIGLEDVTVV
+266 AVGLQDVTVT

-300 IGSGEFVEVLKN
+300 IGGGEFVEVLKN
-312 TPGVHANSNGG
+312 TPGVHANANGG
-323 SWGDSEIWMRGFDNT
+323 GWGDSEIWMRGFDNT

-390 TINIVTKGLDA
+390 TINIVTKSLDA

-426 LMSNGWAITVMG
+426 LMQNGWAITLMG

-474 GFGAPQE
+474 GFGAPQQ
-481 HYQRSGKY
+481 HYQRSSG
-489 SALTMAEWNK
+489 LTMAEWNN

-514 PTYGYDNYGNEN
+514 PTYGYDDFGNQN

-546 DHKSSLSTTAYVSVG
+546 DHKSSLSTTAYVSLG

-569 PGYGASYS
+569 PGLNSSYS
-577 YSDLTNGA
+577 YTDLTYGA
-585 KDGKLSYTFRR
+585 NYGTLSQTFRR
-596 EDGTFDYGAV
+596 ADGSFDYGAV
-606 MALNDINNPIYQ
+606 MWANNPENPIYDPSSDQ
-618 QTSGEYQREYAGS
+618 YEKMYAGS

-646 ITSTYT
+646 LTSTYT
-652 NKFAEIFDFYAGID
+652 NKFADAIDFYAGID

-673 HNAVVSDLMG
+673 HNATVSDLLG
-683 GEYFIDD
+683 GEYFIDA
-690 TRKKVKAENNAA
+690 TRAKVKGINNAA
-702 ALDPNWK
+702 ALDPMWQ

-734 QLEYNQNRWSAFV
+734 QLEYNQNNWSAFV
-747 NGSLNYNHYWKVD
+747 NGSVNYNHYWKVD
-760 YYYYDAEHGKSD
+760 YFYYDAEKGKSD

-787 EFNKHH
+787 EFNKNH
-793 NAFVNVGYISRAP
+793 NAFINVGYISRAP
-806 NLDYGAFMSAS
+806 NLDYGAFMNAS
-817 TSNAVNIDA
+817 TSNAVNVEA

-838 GFHNEYVNVAVNGY
+838 GFHNQYVNVAVNGY
-852 FTEWLDKTMTQSG
+852 FTEWMDKTMTKSG
-865 TLNDPAQTDYF
+865 TLSDPAQTEYF

-888 LEFEVKARPAKWVEI
+888 LEFEVKARPTKWLEL

-916 DSVVGYIYDKHGLPL
+916 DSVVGYIYDKHGQAL
-931 TLDGKQTDEHA
+931 TMDAQITDPGA
-942 ADHGHATINM
+942 PDHGWALINM

-982 YTLYDRNYAYYSL
+982 YTLYDRNYAYYSF
-995 SGGDLKLDKT
+995 SGSNLQLGKE
-1005 MNLLEPWRI
+1005 MNLLEPWKI
-1014 PTAGQLDMRASYH
+1014 PTGGSMDMRASYS
-1027 FQIGGLN
+1027 FEIGSVR
-1034 ATLSGNINNVL
+1034 ATLSGNINNLL

-1055 PSTVSERITEVN
+1055 PNTVSENITEVN

>member
-1 MKMKRTFI
+1 MKKALMFLFGAMA
-9 KRSKMLLVVALL
+9 SVAM
-21 SQCHIAFAQKTDEQ
+21 FAQ
-35 SPVSFVYYTGT
+35 SVAVTGT
-46 SMEVGD
+46 
-52 SVVVSKDSLYYLSG
+52 
-66 ERISTWVYDESHVI
+66 
-80 SQLGTANYPSGVL
+80 
-93 LHNINSWL
+93 
-101 DSHCILPLHAQ
+101 
-112 ANAAKVSQQK
+112 
-122 VQQTATPIE
+122 
-131 SKQVVAIK
+131 
-139 EETKLVEQPTDV
+139 
-151 APIAEKENA
+151 
-160 ANDVQEA
+160 
-167 EPVAV
+167 
-172 ASESTTVL
+172 
-180 IPTTGTSTYDMLVE
+180 
-194 GSVIDANSKEPLI
+194 VIDADNNEPLI
-207 GVSILETGTSNGVI
+207 GVSVLEVGTTNGTV
-221 TDFDGNFQI
+221 TDLDGNFTLTVG
-230 KMSKNATLQLS
+230 SAATLQLS
-241 YVGYETQE
+241 YVGYNTQE
-249 VEVGKRTN
+249 ITVGKNHN
-257 LGVIGLKPE
+257 LGTITLKAE
-266 AIGLEDVTVV
+266 TVGLEDVTVT

-489 SALTMAEWNK
+489 SALTMAEWNN

-806 NLDYGAFMSAS
+806 NLDYGAFMNAS
-817 TSNAVNIDA
+817 TSNAVNVDA

-916 DSVVGYIYDKHGLPL
+916 DSVVGYIYDKHGQPL

>member
-1 MKMKRTFI
+1 MKK
-9 KRSKMLLVVALL
+9 LLILFVSVMATVAM
-21 SQCHIAFAQKTDEQ
+21 FAQ
-35 SPVSFVYYTGT
+35 S
-46 SMEVGD
+46 
-52 SVVVSKDSLYYLSG
+52 
-66 ERISTWVYDESHVI
+66 
-80 SQLGTANYPSGVL
+80 
-93 LHNINSWL
+93 
-101 DSHCILPLHAQ
+101 
-112 ANAAKVSQQK
+112 
-122 VQQTATPIE
+122 
-131 SKQVVAIK
+131 
-139 EETKLVEQPTDV
+139 
-151 APIAEKENA
+151 
-160 ANDVQEA
+160 
-167 EPVAV
+167 VAV
-172 ASESTTVL
+172 S
-180 IPTTGTSTYDMLVE
+180 GT
-194 GSVIDANSKEPLI
+194 VIDADSKEPLI
-207 GVSILETGTSNGVI
+207 GVSILEVGTTNGMI
-221 TDFDGNFQI
+221 TDLDGNFQI
-230 KMSKNATLQLS
+230 NATAGTALQLS

-249 VEVGKRTN
+249 IKVGKMHN
-257 LGVIGLKPE
+257 LGVIELQPE
-266 AIGLEDVTVV
+266 AVGLEDVTIV

-300 IGSGEFVEVLKN
+300 LGGGEFVEVLKN
-312 TPGVHANSNGG
+312 TPGVHANANGG
-323 SWGDSEIWMRGFDNT
+323 GWGDSEIWMRGFDNT

-362 QGLSDVT
+362 QGLADVT

-401 KKGGSFSYSMG
+401 KKGGTVSYSMG

-418 VAFSVSTG
+418 VTFSVSTG

-438 SRTWGDGYIQGT
+438 ARTWGDGYIQGT

-474 GFGAPQE
+474 AFGAPQQ
-481 HYQRSGKY
+481 HYQRSSG
-489 SALTMAEWNK
+489 LTMKEWNN

-506 GMHFSRYN
+506 GVHFSRYN
-514 PTYGYDNYGNEN
+514 PTYGYDDFGNQN

-546 DHKSSLSTTAYVSVG
+546 DHKSSLSTTAYVSLG

-569 PGYGASYS
+569 PGLNSSYS
-577 YSDLTNGA
+577 YTDLTYGA
-585 KDGKLSYTFRR
+585 NYGTLSQTFRR
-596 EDGTFDYGAV
+596 ADGTFDYGAV
-606 MALNDINNPIYQ
+606 MWANNPENPIYDPNSDQ
-618 QTSGEYQREYAGS
+618 YEKMYAGS

-646 ITSTYT
+646 LTSTYT
-652 NKFAEIFDFYAGID
+652 NKFADMFDFYAGID

-673 HNAVVSDLMG
+673 HNATVSDLLG
-683 GEYFIDD
+683 GEYFIDA
-690 TRKKVKAENNAA
+690 TRAKVKGINNAA
-702 ALDPNWK
+702 ALDPMWQ

-734 QLEYNQNRWSAFV
+734 QLEYNQNNWSAFV
-747 NGSLNYNHYWKVD
+747 NGSVNYNHYWKVD
-760 YYYYDAEHGKSD
+760 YFYYDAEKGKSD

-787 EFNKHH
+787 EFNKNH
-793 NAFVNVGYISRAP
+793 NAFINVGYISRAP
-806 NLDYGAFMSAS
+806 NLDYGAFMNAS
-817 TSNAVNIDA
+817 TSNAVNVEA

-838 GFHNEYVNVAVNGY
+838 GFHNQYVNVAVNGY
-852 FTEWLDKTMTQSG
+852 FTEWMDKTMTKSG
-865 TLNDPAQTDYF
+865 TLSDPAQTEYF

-888 LEFEVKARPAKWVEI
+888 LEFEVKARPTKWLEV

-916 DSVVGYIYDKHGLPL
+916 DSVVGYIYDKHGQAL
-931 TLDGKQTDEHA
+931 TMDAQITDPGA
-942 ADHGHATINM
+942 PDHGWALINM

-982 YTLYDRNYAYYSL
+982 YTLYDRNYAYYSF
-995 SGGDLKLDKT
+995 SGSNLQLGKE
-1005 MNLLEPWRI
+1005 MNLLEPWKI
-1014 PTAGQLDMRASYH
+1014 PTGGSMDMRASYS
-1027 FQIGGLN
+1027 FEIGGVR
-1034 ATLSGNINNVL
+1034 ATLSGNINNLL

-1055 PSTVSERITEVN
+1055 PNTVSENITEVN

-1075 AKGTTYNIRL
+1075 AKGTTYNVRL

>member
-1 MKMKRTFI
+1 MF
-9 KRSKMLLVVALL
+9 LLGVMA
-21 SQCHIAFAQKTDEQ
+21 SAAMFAQ
-35 SPVSFVYYTGT
+35 
-46 SMEVGD
+46 
-52 SVVVSKDSLYYLSG
+52 
-66 ERISTWVYDESHVI
+66 
-80 SQLGTANYPSGVL
+80 A
-93 LHNINSWL
+93 
-101 DSHCILPLHAQ
+101 
-112 ANAAKVSQQK
+112 
-122 VQQTATPIE
+122 
-131 SKQVVAIK
+131 
-139 EETKLVEQPTDV
+139 
-151 APIAEKENA
+151 
-160 ANDVQEA
+160 
-167 EPVAV
+167 VAV
-172 ASESTTVL
+172 S
-180 IPTTGTSTYDMLVE
+180 GT
-194 GSVIDANSKEPLI
+194 VIDADNNEPLI
-207 GVSILETGTSNGVI
+207 GVSVLEVGTTNGVV
-221 TDFDGNFQI
+221 TDLDGNFAL
-230 KMSKNATLQLS
+230 KVAAGATLQLS
-241 YVGYETQE
+241 YVGYEAQE
-249 VEVGKRTN
+249 VNVGKRTN
-257 LGVIGLKPE
+257 LGTITLKPE
-266 AIGLEDVTVV
+266 AVGLQDVTVT

-300 IGSGEFVEVLKN
+300 LGGGEFVEVLKN
-312 TPGVHANSNGG
+312 TPGVHANANGG
-323 SWGDSEIWMRGFDNT
+323 GWGDSEIWMRGFDNT

-362 QGLSDVT
+362 QGLADVT

-401 KKGGSFSYSMG
+401 KKGGSFSYAMG

-418 VAFSVSTG
+418 VTFSVSTG
-426 LMSNGWAITVMG
+426 LMNNGWAITLMG
-438 SRTWGDGYIQGT
+438 ARTWGDGYIQGT

-459 NISKRINENHQLSLT
+459 NISKRINENHQLALT
-474 GFGAPQE
+474 AFGAPQE
-481 HYQRSGKY
+481 HYQRSGG
-489 SALTMAEWNK
+489 LTMAEWNN

-506 GMHFSRYN
+506 GVHFSRYN
-514 PTYGYDNYGNEN
+514 PTYGYDNYGNQN

-546 DHKSSLSTTAYVSVG
+546 DHKSSLSTTAYVSLG

-569 PGYGASYS
+569 PGYGTSYS
-577 YSDLTNGA
+577 YSDLTYGA
-585 KDGKLSYTFRR
+585 NYGKLAHTFRR

-606 MALNDINNPIYQ
+606 EFANSPSNPIYDP
-618 QTSGEYQREYAGS
+618 TSDKFERVYAGS

-646 ITSTYT
+646 LTSTYT
-652 NKFAEIFDFYAGID
+652 NKFADMFDFYAGID

-673 HNAVVSDLMG
+673 HNATISDLLG
-683 GEYFIDD
+683 GEYFIDK
-690 TRKKVKAENNAA
+690 TRASVSGINNAA
-702 ALDPNWK
+702 ALDPAWAT
-709 YEKLTIG
+709 EKLTIG

-734 QLEYNQNRWSAFV
+734 QLEYNQNNWSAFV
-747 NGSLNYNHYWKVD
+747 NGSINYNHYWKVD
-760 YYYYDAEHGKSD
+760 YFYYDAEHGRSET
-772 VLGFLGG
+772 LGFLGG

-787 EFNKHH
+787 EFNKNH
-793 NAFVNVGYISRAP
+793 NAFINVGYISRAP
-806 NLDYGAFMSAS
+806 NLDYGAFMNAS
-817 TSNAVNIDA
+817 TSNAINTEA

-852 FTEWLDKTMTQSG
+852 FTEWMDKTMTKSG
-865 TLNDPAQTDYF
+865 TVGQQATEFF

-888 LEFEVKARPAKWVEI
+888 IELEAKARPTKWLEV

-916 DSVVGYIYDKHGLPL
+916 DAVVGYIYDGLGKPL
-931 TLDGKQTDEHA
+931 DKDGNIISEIGSK
-942 ADHGHATINM
+942 DHYKAIINM

-995 SGGDLKLDKT
+995 SGSNLSLGKE
-1005 MNLLEPWRI
+1005 MNLLQPWKI
-1014 PTAGQLDMRASYH
+1014 PTGGCLDMRASYH
-1027 FQIGGLN
+1027 FQIGKVN

-1055 PSTVSERITEVN
+1055 PTTVSENITEVN

-1075 AKGTTYNIRL
+1075 AKGTTYNVRL

>member
-1 MKMKRTFI
+1 MKKAFMF
-9 KRSKMLLVVALL
+9 LLGAMASVAM
-21 SQCHIAFAQKTDEQ
+21 FAQ
-35 SPVSFVYYTGT
+35 
-46 SMEVGD
+46 
-52 SVVVSKDSLYYLSG
+52 SVVVS
-66 ERISTWVYDESHVI
+66 
-80 SQLGTANYPSGVL
+80 GT
-93 LHNINSWL
+93 
-101 DSHCILPLHAQ
+101 
-112 ANAAKVSQQK
+112 
-122 VQQTATPIE
+122 
-131 SKQVVAIK
+131 
-139 EETKLVEQPTDV
+139 
-151 APIAEKENA
+151 
-160 ANDVQEA
+160 
-167 EPVAV
+167 
-172 ASESTTVL
+172 
-180 IPTTGTSTYDMLVE
+180 
-194 GSVIDANSKEPLI
+194 VIDADSKEPLI
-207 GVSILETGTSNGVI
+207 GVSVLELGTTNGMI
-221 TDFDGNFQI
+221 TDLDGNFQF
-230 KMSKNATLQLS
+230 KAVAGATLQLS

-249 VEVGKRTN
+249 INVGKKTN
-257 LGVIGLKPE
+257 LGVIELTPE
-266 AIGLEDVTVV
+266 AVGLQDVTVT

-300 IGSGEFVEVLKN
+300 LGGGEFVEVLKN
-312 TPGVHANSNGG
+312 TPGVHANANGG
-323 SWGDSEIWMRGFDNT
+323 GWGDSEIWMRGFDNT

-362 QGLSDVT
+362 QGLADVT

-390 TINIVTKGLDA
+390 TINIGTKGLDA
-401 KKGGSFSYSMG
+401 KKGGTVSYSMG

-418 VAFSVSTG
+418 VTFSVSTG
-426 LMSNGWAITVMG
+426 LMSNGWAITLMG
-438 SRTWGDGYIQGT
+438 ARTWGDGYIQGT

-459 NISKRINENHQLSLT
+459 NISKRINENHQLALT
-474 GFGAPQE
+474 AFGAPQQ
-481 HYQRSGKY
+481 HYQRSSG
-489 SALTMAEWNK
+489 LTMKEWNN

-514 PTYGYDNYGNEN
+514 PTYGYDDFGNEN

-546 DHKSSLSTTAYVSVG
+546 DHKSSLSTTAYVSLG

-569 PGYGASYS
+569 PGLNSSYS
-577 YSDLTNGA
+577 YTDLTYGA
-585 KDGKLSYTFRR
+585 NYGTLSQTFRR
-596 EDGTFDYGAV
+596 ADGTFDYGAV
-606 MALNDINNPIYQ
+606 EWANNPENPIYDPSSDQ
-618 QTSGEYQREYAGS
+618 YEKMYAGS

-646 ITSTYT
+646 LTSTYT
-652 NKFAEIFDFYAGID
+652 NKFADVIDFYAGID

-673 HNAVVSDLMG
+673 HNATVSDLLG
-683 GEYFIDD
+683 GEYFIDA
-690 TRKKVKAENNAA
+690 TRAKVKGINNAA
-702 ALDPNWK
+702 ALDPMWQ

-747 NGSLNYNHYWKVD
+747 NGSINYNHYWKVD
-760 YYYYDAEHGKSD
+760 YFYYDAEKGKSD

-806 NLDYGAFMSAS
+806 NLDYGAFMNAS
-817 TSNAVNIDA
+817 TSNAVNVEA

-852 FTEWLDKTMTQSG
+852 FTEWMDKTMTKSG
-865 TLNDPAQTDYF
+865 TLSDPAQTEYF

-888 LEFEVKARPAKWVEI
+888 LEFEVKARPTKWLEI
-903 SAMLSLGDWKWDS
+903 NAMLSLGDWKWDS
-916 DSVVGYIYDKHGLPL
+916 DSVVGYIYDKHGQAL
-931 TLDGKQTDEHA
+931 TMDAQITDPGA
-942 ADHGHATINM
+942 PDHGWALINM

-982 YTLYDRNYAYYSL
+982 YTLYDRNYAYYSF
-995 SGGDLKLDKT
+995 SGSNLQLGKE
-1005 MNLLEPWRI
+1005 MNLLEPWKI
-1014 PTAGQLDMRASYH
+1014 PTGGSMDLRASYS
-1027 FQIGGLN
+1027 FEIGGVR
-1034 ATLSGNINNVL
+1034 ATLSGNINNLL

-1055 PSTVSERITEVN
+1055 PNTVSENITEVN

-1075 AKGTTYNIRL
+1075 AKGTTYNVRL

>member
-1 MKMKRTFI
+1 MF
-9 KRSKMLLVVALL
+9 LLGVMASVAM
-21 SQCHIAFAQKTDEQ
+21 FAQ
-35 SPVSFVYYTGT
+35 S
-46 SMEVGD
+46 
-52 SVVVSKDSLYYLSG
+52 
-66 ERISTWVYDESHVI
+66 
-80 SQLGTANYPSGVL
+80 
-93 LHNINSWL
+93 
-101 DSHCILPLHAQ
+101 
-112 ANAAKVSQQK
+112 
-122 VQQTATPIE
+122 
-131 SKQVVAIK
+131 
-139 EETKLVEQPTDV
+139 
-151 APIAEKENA
+151 
-160 ANDVQEA
+160 
-167 EPVAV
+167 VAV
-172 ASESTTVL
+172 S
-180 IPTTGTSTYDMLVE
+180 GT
-194 GSVIDANSKEPLI
+194 VIDAESKEPLI
-207 GVSILETGTSNGVI
+207 GVSILEAGTTNGMI
-221 TDFDGNFQI
+221 TDLDGFFQI
-230 KMSKNATLQLS
+230 TLSEGATLQFS
-241 YVGYETQE
+241 YVGYVAQE
-249 VEVGKRTN
+249 INVGKKTN
-257 LGVIGLKPE
+257 LGVIELMPE
-266 AIGLEDVTVV
+266 AVGLEDVTIT

-300 IGSGEFVEVLKN
+300 IGGGEFVEVLKN
-312 TPGVHANSNGG
+312 TPGVHANSGG
-323 SWGDSEIWMRGFDNT
+323 GGWGDSEIWMRGFDNT

-401 KKGGSFSYSMG
+401 KRGGSFSYSMG

-426 LMSNGWAITVMG
+426 LMSNGWAVTVMG

-734 QLEYNQNRWSAFV
+734 QLEYNQNNWSAFV

-817 TSNAVNIDA
+817 TSNAVNVDA

-888 LEFEVKARPAKWVEI
+888 LELEVKARPAKWVEI

>member
-1 MKMKRTFI
+1 MKK
-9 KRSKMLLVVALL
+9 
-21 SQCHIAFAQKTDEQ
+21 
-35 SPVSFVYYTGT
+35 
-46 SMEVGD
+46 
-52 SVVVSKDSLYYLSG
+52 
-66 ERISTWVYDESHVI
+66 
-80 SQLGTANYPSGVL
+80 VL
-93 LHNINSWL
+93 LFLFCAMAS
-101 DSHCILPLHAQ
+101 
-112 ANAAKVSQQK
+112 
-122 VQQTATPIE
+122 
-131 SKQVVAIK
+131 VAISAQ
-139 EETKLVEQPTDV
+139 T
-151 APIAEKENA
+151 I
-160 ANDVQEA
+160 
-167 EPVAV
+167 
-172 ASESTTVL
+172 S
-180 IPTTGTSTYDMLVE
+180 GT
-194 GSVIDANSKEPLI
+194 VIDADNNEPLI
-207 GVSILETGTSNGVI
+207 GVSILEVGTANGIV
-221 TDFDGNFQI
+221 TDIDGNFQLSVSEGA
-230 KMSKNATLQLS
+230 KLQLS

-249 VEVGKRTN
+249 INVGKKTN
-257 LGVIGLKPE
+257 LGVIELKPE
-266 AIGLEDVTVV
+266 AVGLQDVTVT

-300 IGSGEFVEVLKN
+300 IGGGEFVEVLKN
-312 TPGVHANSNGG
+312 TPGVHANANGG
-323 SWGDSEIWMRGFDNT
+323 GWGDSEIWMRGFDNT

-401 KKGGSFSYSMG
+401 KKGGTFSYSMG

-418 VAFSVSTG
+418 VTFSVSTG
-426 LMSNGWAITVMG
+426 LMDNGWAITVMG
-438 SRTWGDGYIQGT
+438 ARTWGDGYIQGT

-474 GFGAPQE
+474 GFGAPQQ
-481 HYQRSGKY
+481 HYQRSGG
-489 SALTMAEWNK
+489 LTMSEWNN

-514 PTYGYDNYGNEN
+514 PTYGYDDYGNQN

-546 DHKSSLSTTAYVSVG
+546 DHKSSLSTTAYVSLG

-569 PGYGASYS
+569 PGLNSSYS
-577 YSDLTNGA
+577 YTDLTYGA
-585 KDGKLSYTFRR
+585 NYGTLSTTFRR
-596 EDGTFDYGAV
+596 QDGTFDYGAV
-606 MALNDINNPIYQ
+606 EWANNPENPIYDP
-618 QTSGEYQREYAGS
+618 TSDQYEKMYAGS

-646 ITSTYT
+646 LTSTYS

-673 HNAVVSDLMG
+673 HNATISDLLG
-683 GEYFIDD
+683 GEYFIDA
-690 TRKKVKAENNAA
+690 TRAKVKGANNAA
-702 ALDPNWK
+702 ALDPMWQ

-734 QLEYNQNRWSAFV
+734 QLEYNQNNWSAFI
-747 NGSLNYNHYWKVD
+747 NGSVNYNHYWKVD
-760 YYYYDAEHGKSD
+760 YFYYDAEKGRSET
-772 VLGFLGG
+772 LGFLGG

-787 EFNKHH
+787 AFNKNH
-793 NAFVNVGYISRAP
+793 NAFINVGYISRAP
-806 NLDYGAFMSAS
+806 NLDYGAFMNAS
-817 TSNAVNIDA
+817 TSNAINVEA
-826 KNEQIAS
+826 KNEQVAS

-852 FTEWLDKTMTQSG
+852 FTEWMDKTMTKSG
-865 TLNDPAQTDYF
+865 TLGDDQKEFF

-888 LEFEVKARPAKWVEI
+888 LEFEVKARPTKWLEL

-916 DSVVGYIYDKHGLPL
+916 DSVVGYAYDNLGQALAVDPETKTTYFTEPGAP
-931 TLDGKQTDEHA
+931 
-942 ADHGHATINM
+942 DHQYAIINM

-995 SGGDLKLDKT
+995 SGSNLSLGKE
-1005 MNLLEPWRI
+1005 MNLLEPWKI
-1014 PTAGQLDMRASYH
+1014 PTGGSLDMRASYS
-1027 FQIGGLN
+1027 FEIGGVR
-1034 ATLSGNINNVL
+1034 ASLSGNISNVL

-1055 PSTVSERITEVN
+1055 PSTVSENITEVN

-1075 AKGTTYNIRL
+1075 AKGTTYNVRL
-1085 KINF
+1085 KVNF

>member
-1 MKMKRTFI
+1 MKKALMF
-9 KRSKMLLVVALL
+9 LL
-21 SQCHIAFAQKTDEQ
+21 SAMVSVTMLAQ
-35 SPVSFVYYTGT
+35 SVAVTGT
-46 SMEVGD
+46 
-52 SVVVSKDSLYYLSG
+52 
-66 ERISTWVYDESHVI
+66 
-80 SQLGTANYPSGVL
+80 
-93 LHNINSWL
+93 
-101 DSHCILPLHAQ
+101 
-112 ANAAKVSQQK
+112 
-122 VQQTATPIE
+122 
-131 SKQVVAIK
+131 
-139 EETKLVEQPTDV
+139 
-151 APIAEKENA
+151 
-160 ANDVQEA
+160 
-167 EPVAV
+167 
-172 ASESTTVL
+172 
-180 IPTTGTSTYDMLVE
+180 
-194 GSVIDANSKEPLI
+194 VIDADNNEPLI
-207 GVSILETGTSNGVI
+207 GVSVLEVGTTNGTV
-221 TDFDGNFQI
+221 TDLDGNFTFTVG
-230 KMSKNATLQLS
+230 SAATLQLS
-241 YVGYETQE
+241 YVGYNTQE
-249 VEVGKRTN
+249 ITVGKNHN
-257 LGVIGLKPE
+257 LGTITLKAE
-266 AIGLEDVTVV
+266 TVGLEDVTVT

-426 LMSNGWAITVMG
+426 LMSNGWAVTVMG

-450 SFEGYNYFA
+450 SFKGYNYFA

-646 ITSTYT
+646 LTSTYT

-734 QLEYNQNRWSAFV
+734 QLEYNQNNWSAFV

-817 TSNAVNIDA
+817 TSNAVNVDA

-888 LEFEVKARPAKWVEI
+888 LELEVKARPAKWVEI